1 MLPLR
6 IALRYLF
13 SRKSHNAVNIISIV
27 AVAGV
32 TVATLATV
40 CVLSVFNGFAGL
52 ASGRLSLIDPELK
65 ALPVEGKVI
74 GGADSIASALVSG
87 PTSRYVAAA
96 VPTLEEQA
104 LVIRGE
110 AQMPVTLKGVADGY
124 EEVCSVDSAVIDG
137 VFAVEDP
144 YGYPAMAL
152 SVGAAIELGAR
163 PDAYNP
169 VAVYA
174 PRRRGRISAANA
186 MNSFRTDSML
196 VAGVWQVEQAE
207 YDAAFAITGIERAR
221 RLFDYTSGEASAI
234 EIAVRPSESLAEARK
249 AIAAALGPQ
258 WRVLTREEQQTAS
271 FRMIAVEKWITFL
284 MLAFIVL
291 IASFNVV
298 STLTMLIIEKRDN
311 MATLRAMGATPHT
324 TSAIFFWEG
333 WLISVLG
340 GAAGIVIGV
349 ALCLAQQYLGWIR
362 LNGDPTKL
370 TVSAYPVE
378 VHIGDLVVVALL
390 VVLVG
395 TLVGAI
401 AGRLSRR

>member
-52 ASGRLSLIDPELK
+52 AAGRLNLIDPELK
-65 ALPVEGKVI
+65 AVPAAGKVVA
-74 GGADSIASALVSG
+74 GADSTASALMSG
-87 PTSRYVAAA
+87 PASRYVALA

-104 LVIRGE
+104 LIIRGE
-110 AQMPVTLKGVADGY
+110 SQLPVTLKGVGDGY
-124 EEVCSVDSAVIDG
+124 DEVCSVDSAIIDG
-137 VFAVEDP
+137 VFALEDP

-152 SVGAAIELGAR
+152 SVGAAIDLGAR

-207 YDAAFAITGIERAR
+207 YDAAYALTSLLRAR

-234 EIAVRPSESLAEARK
+234 EMVLRPSESLAEARK

-258 WRVLTREEQQTAS
+258 WRVLTRDEQHTAS

-298 STLTMLIIEKRDN
+298 STLSMLIIEKRDN
-311 MATLRAMGATPHT
+311 MATLRALGAAPRTI
-324 TSAIFFWEG
+324 SSIFFWEG
-333 WLISVLG
+333 WLISILG
-340 GAAGIVIGV
+340 GVAGIVIGV
-349 ALCLAQQYLGWIR
+349 ALCLAQQHFGLIR

-378 VHIGDLVVVALL
+378 VHAGDLAVVALL
-390 VVLVG
+390 VILVG

-401 AGRLSRR
+401 AARLSRR